1 MQGRVAEILIENF
14 RSLMITSCCTRCG
27 EGSKPRTDG
36 QFVVHGV
43 EKIVSKPRSDCE
55 ECKDSHT

>member
-27 EGSKPRTDG
+27 EGSKPWTDG

-43 EKIVSKPRSDCE
+43 EKIVGKPRSDCL
-55 ECKDSHT
+55 